1 MLKIVSENFIHALLL
16 FLGLF
21 LKISRWVPLSLAP
34 TLENVR
40 VTEMFESQLYACS
53 FLVHVVQS
61 VLQWGKDPIVV
72 VKREED
78 SKYKATGRTN
88 Q

>member
-1 MLKIVSENFIHALLL
+1 MSFEENEKTLLRQRSS
-16 FLGLF
+16 
-21 LKISRWVPLSLAP
+21 KPRTSLSLVP
-34 TLENVR
+34 TLVNVR
-40 VTEMFESQLYACS
+40 VTEMFESQSVWCSS

-78 SKYKATGRTN
+78 SNYKATGRTN

>member
-21 LKISRWVPLSLAP
+21 LKISRWVPLSVDKIPRCEHSNETSLAV
-34 TLENVR
+34 LLHYINVKGLAATMR
-40 VTEMFESQLYACS
+40 VGVKS
-53 FLVHVVQS
+53 
-61 VLQWGKDPIVV
+61 PI
-72 VKREED
+72 
-78 SKYKATGRTN
+78 

>member
-1 MLKIVSENFIHALLL
+1 MRKLSGVL
-16 FLGLF
+16 
-21 LKISRWVPLSLAP
+21 LSLVP
-34 TLENVR
+34 TLVNVR
-40 VTEMFESQLYACS
+40 VTEMFESQSVWCSS

-72 VKREED
+72 VKREEG
-78 SKYKATGRTN
+78 SKYKATGRAN

>member
-1 MLKIVSENFIHALLL
+1 MRKLSCGKDLQSRVLLTL
-16 FLGLF
+16 
-21 LKISRWVPLSLAP
+21 VP
-34 TLENVR
+34 TLVNVR
-40 VTEMFESQLYACS
+40 VTEMFESQSVWCSS